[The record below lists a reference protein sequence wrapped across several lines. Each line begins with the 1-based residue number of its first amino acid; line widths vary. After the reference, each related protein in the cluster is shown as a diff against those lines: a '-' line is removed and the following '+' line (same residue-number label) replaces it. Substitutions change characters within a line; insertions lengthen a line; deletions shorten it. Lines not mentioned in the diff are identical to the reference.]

1 MSIKKTLW
9 KTDAEYIIR
18 RKGNMDNM
26 KYIVFTDMD
35 GTLIDHDTYSY
46 EAAKPALDALKEQGI
61 PLIFCTSKTRA
72 ELEVYVKE
80 LDISHPFISE
90 NGGAIFIPH
99 NYFDVEYASSGKV
112 GDYDVIELGTGY
124 DKLRQVLEDIRAA
137 VNFEIIGFGDLDDVG
152 VSEDTGLDIES
163 ARLAKIREYD
173 EAFRLGESG
182 DTPEAAKRLIELIKS
197 HGLSHTR
204 GGRYWHIIGDND
216 KGKAVTILSAIY
228 RRQFAADE
236 VKTIGLG
243 DSQNDLPMLQA
254 VDIPLLVQKPGGQ
267 HDASITDAK
276 INKVKGIGPVGWN
289 LAILDILSS
298 EN

>member
-1 MSIKKTLW
+1 
-9 KTDAEYIIR
+9 
-18 RKGNMDNM
+18 M

-46 EAAKPALDALKEQGI
+46 EAAKPALDALKKQGI

-99 NYFDVEYASSGKV
+99 NYFDVEYASSGKLSN
-112 GDYDVIELGTGY
+112 YDVIELGTDY
-124 DKLRQVLEDIRAA
+124 NTLRKNLEDIRKS
-137 VNFEIIGFGDLDDVG
+137 VDFEIIGFGDLDDAG

-173 EAFRLGESG
+173 EAFRLGEGG
-182 DTPEAAKRLIELIKS
+182 DTPEAANQVIELIKS

-216 KGKAVTILSAIY
+216 KGKAVTLLSMIY
-228 RRQFAADE
+228 RRQFDNDE

-254 VDIPLLVQKPGGQ
+254 VDIPLLVQKPGGR
-267 HDASITDAK
+267 HDTSITDSK
-276 INKVKGIGPVGWN
+276 INRVDGIGPVGWN

-298 EN
+298 

>member
-1 MSIKKTLW
+1 
-9 KTDAEYIIR
+9 
-18 RKGNMDNM
+18 M

-46 EAAKPALDALKEQGI
+46 EAAKPALSALKEQDI

-72 ELEVYVKE
+72 ELEVYVRE
-80 LDISHPFISE
+80 LDLAHPFISE
-90 NGGAIFIPH
+90 NGGAIFIPR
-99 NYFDVEYASSGKV
+99 NYFDVEY
-112 GDYDVIELGTGY
+112 DYTKEMSNYNVIELGTNY
-124 DKLRQVLEDIRAA
+124 DKLRQVLEEIRAV

-152 VSEDTGLDIES
+152 VSKDTGLDIES
-163 ARLAKIREYD
+163 AKLARMREYD
-173 EAFRLGESG
+173 EAFRLGEG
-182 DTPEAAKRLIELIKS
+182 EDTQEAANRLIEHIKS
-197 HGLSHTR
+197 HGMSYTR

-216 KGKAVTILSAIY
+216 KGKAVTILSEIY

-236 VKTIGLG
+236 VTTIGLG

-298 EN
+298 

>member
-1 MSIKKTLW
+1 M
-9 KTDAEYIIR
+9 R
-18 RKGNMDNM
+18 
-26 KYIVFTDMD
+26 YIVFTDMD

-46 EAAKPALDALKEQGI
+46 EAAKPALDALKAQDI

-80 LDISHPFISE
+80 LGISHPFISE

-99 NYFDVEYASSGKV
+99 NYFDIEFASSGKV
-112 GDYDVIELGTGY
+112 SDYDVIELGTDY
-124 DKLRQVLEDIRAA
+124 NTLRKALEDIRAS
-137 VNFEIIGFGDLDDVG
+137 VDFEIIGFGDMDDAG

-163 ARLAKIREYD
+163 ARLAKMREYD
-173 EAFRLGESG
+173 EAFRLGEG
-182 DTPEAAKRLIELIKS
+182 EDTPEAANRLIELIKS
-197 HGLSHTR
+197 YGLNHTR

-216 KGKAVTILSAIY
+216 KGKAVTILSEIY
-228 RRQFAADE
+228 RRQFDNDDAK
-236 VKTIGLG
+236 VKVNVKVKFKTIGLG

-267 HDASITDAK
+267 HDVSITDAK

-289 LAILDILSS
+289 LAILDILK
-298 EN
+298 

>member
-1 MSIKKTLW
+1 
-9 KTDAEYIIR
+9 
-18 RKGNMDNM
+18 
-26 KYIVFTDMD
+26 MD

-46 EAAKPALDALKEQGI
+46 EAAKPALNALKEQDI

-99 NYFDVEYASSGKV
+99 NYFDVEFACSRNLSN
-112 GDYDVIELGTGY
+112 YDVIELGTDY
-124 DKLRQVLEDIRAA
+124 DTLRKTLEDIRAS
-137 VNFEIIGFGDLDDVG
+137 VDFEIIGFGDLDDVG

-173 EAFRLGESG
+173 EAFRLGEGG

-216 KGKAVTILSAIY
+216 KGKAVTLLSEIY
-228 RRQFAADE
+228 RRQFDNDE
-236 VKTIGLG
+236 ANIKTIGLG

-267 HDASITDAK
+267 HDAYIIDPK
-276 INKVKGIGPVGWN
+276 INRVKGIGPVGWN

-298 EN
+298 

>member
-1 MSIKKTLW
+1 
-9 KTDAEYIIR
+9 
-18 RKGNMDNM
+18 M

-46 EAAKPALDALKEQGI
+46 EAAKPALNALKEQGI

-99 NYFDVEYASSGKV
+99 NYFDVEFASSGKV
-112 GDYDVIELGTGY
+112 PNYDVIELGTDY
-124 DKLRQVLEDIRAA
+124 DTLRKALEDIRTS
-137 VNFEIIGFGDLDDVG
+137 VDFEIIGFGDLDDVG
-152 VSEDTGLDIES
+152 VSEDTGLDIGS
-163 ARLAKIREYD
+163 ARLAKMREYD
-173 EAFRLGESG
+173 EAFRLGEG
-182 DTPEAAKRLIELIKS
+182 EDTQEAANRLIELIKS

-216 KGKAVTILSAIY
+216 KGKAVTILSEIY
-228 RRQFAADE
+228 RRQFDTDE
-236 VKTIGLG
+236 VKVKVKVKLKTIGLG

-267 HDASITDAK
+267 HDASITDVK

-298 EN
+298 

>member
-1 MSIKKTLW
+1 
-9 KTDAEYIIR
+9 
-18 RKGNMDNM
+18 MDNM

-46 EAAKPALDALKEQGI
+46 EAAKPALLELKEQDI

-72 ELEVYVKE
+72 ELEVYVQE
-80 LDISHPFISE
+80 LDLTHPFISE
-90 NGGAIFIPH
+90 NGGAIFIPR
-99 NYFDVEYASSGKV
+99 NYFDVGY
-112 GDYDVIELGTGY
+112 DYTKEMSNYNIIELGTDY
-124 DKLRQVLEDIRAA
+124 DTLRKTLEDIRAS
-137 VNFEIIGFGDLDDVG
+137 VDFEIIGFGDLDDAG
-152 VSEDTGLDIES
+152 VSKDTGLDIES
-163 ARLAKIREYD
+163 AKLARMREYD
-173 EAFRLGESG
+173 EAFRLGEG
-182 DTPEAAKRLIELIKS
+182 DTPEAADRLIELIKS
-197 HGLSHTR
+197 HGLNHTR
-204 GGRYWHIIGDND
+204 GGRYWHITGDND
-216 KGKAVTILSAIY
+216 KGKAVTILSEIY

-243 DSQNDLPMLQA
+243 DSQNDLPMLQV

-267 HDASITDAK
+267 HDASITDAS

>member
-1 MSIKKTLW
+1 
-9 KTDAEYIIR
+9 
-18 RKGNMDNM
+18 M

-46 EAAKPALDALKEQGI
+46 EAAKPALNALKEQGI

-90 NGGAIFIPH
+90 NGGAIFIPQ
-99 NYFDVEYASSGKV
+99 NYFDVEFNSSSKV
-112 GDYDVIELGTGY
+112 GDYDVIELGTAY
-124 DKLRQVLEDIRAA
+124 DKLRQALEEIRAV

-163 ARLAKIREYD
+163 ARLAKVREYD
-173 EAFRLGESG
+173 EAFRLGKDG
-182 DTPEAAKRLIELIKS
+182 DTADVAKRLIEHIKS
-197 HGLSHTR
+197 HGLSYTR

-216 KGKAVTILSAIY
+216 KGKAVTILSEIY
-228 RRQFAADE
+228 RRQFAANE

-267 HDASITDAK
+267 YDASVNDTK
-276 INKVKGIGPVGWN
+276 INKIKGIGPVGWN

>member
-1 MSIKKTLW
+1 
-9 KTDAEYIIR
+9 
-18 RKGNMDNM
+18 M

-99 NYFDVEYASSGKV
+99 NYFDVEFASSGKV
-112 GDYDVIELGTGY
+112 SNYDVIELGTDY
-124 DKLRQVLEDIRAA
+124 NTLRKTLEDIRAS
-137 VNFEIIGFGDLDDVG
+137 VDFEIIGFGDLDDVG

-163 ARLAKIREYD
+163 ARLAKMREYD
-173 EAFRLGESG
+173 EAFRLGEG
-182 DTPEAAKRLIELIKS
+182 EDTQEAANRLIELIKS
-197 HGLSHTR
+197 HGLSYTR

-216 KGKAVTILSAIY
+216 KGKAVTILSGIY
-228 RRQFAADE
+228 RRQFDNDG
-236 VKTIGLG
+236 VKIKTIGLG

-254 VDIPLLVQKPGGQ
+254 VDIPLLVRKPGGQ
-267 HDASITDAK
+267 HDASITDVK

-289 LAILDILSS
+289 LAILDILASKI
-298 EN
+298 